1 MKEQMSIAQLQNTCI
16 DLKKHVIDM
25 IYKAQSGHP
34 GGSLSVA
41 EFVTACYFRE
51 MNVDPENPK
60 WEDRDRFVMS
70 KGHVCPA
77 QYAALAMRGFFP
89 MEVLDTLRKE
99 GSMLQGHPD
108 MKKCPGIDISTGSL
122 GQGLSVAAGLAAG
135 LRLTGEDGLVFTVL
149 GDGECEEGQVWEAAM
164 SAPHFKL
171 GNLIGIVDRNRYMID
186 GETEDVMPLEP
197 FADKWRAFG
206 WEVVEVDGHDFD
218 ALERAFAAG
227 RPRTCPCSSS
237 PTPSRARAW
246 TSWKTTSSTTMRPPI
261 RSCAPAPRLRS

>member
-122 GQGLSVAAGLAAG
+122 GQGLACGVGMAIAGKMNEKGYHVYVDDVTHRQRQTGNDGGKKDLAHRNLRIGPHGHQHDGGRDQDAQRAAGAHHTAG
-135 LRLTGEDGLVFTVL
+135 
-149 GDGECEEGQVWEAAM
+149 
-164 SAPHFKL
+164 
-171 GNLIGIVDRNRYMID
+171 
-186 GETEDVMPLEP
+186 
-197 FADKWRAFG
+197 
-206 WEVVEVDGHDFD
+206 
-218 ALERAFAAG
+218 
-227 RPRTCPCSSS
+227 
-237 PTPSRARAW
+237 
-246 TSWKTTSSTTMRPPI
+246 
-261 RSCAPAPRLRS
+261 